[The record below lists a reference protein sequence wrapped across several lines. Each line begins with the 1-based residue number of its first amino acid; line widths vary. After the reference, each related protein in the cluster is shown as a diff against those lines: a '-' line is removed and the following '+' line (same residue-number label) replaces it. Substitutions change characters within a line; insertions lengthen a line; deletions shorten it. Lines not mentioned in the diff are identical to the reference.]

1 MLSSLSR
8 QYSRVSVPGKVV
20 RGRQQGRGLGI
31 LLRLL
36 TLVMAQ
42 QAIPMVGGVAATGAM
57 WKTTTAAVGILLASQ
72 AAQAQSMDP
81 PAKPTGFRL
90 VERSG
95 ALILV
100 WTDPG
105 DSTITKWQYWLSTQN
120 ILPED
125 NDPGWQDVPGSTAT
139 TTSHKVTGLTNGRSY
154 FSFLRA
160 VNNNGISTRTDSGT
174 TSTPKEARVP
184 SANVAGVKMNTIRIV
199 EGASQFV
206 RIDLNAEPV
215 GGDVEITV
223 TGASGDI
230 SFNPSILTFTKDDW
244 YERKKITVTVATD
257 SDSVVDTA
265 TLSYSVM
272 GPGDYSGVIISPTTV
287 KSIDSQ
293 AVQEKPDT
301 LYAFAGDEKVL
312 LVWTNRYGYSP
323 VIDHWEYRKKADGD
337 TNYGSWQDV
346 TSSTDHRARMETVSN
361 LTNGTQ
367 YTFQVRA
374 FDRQDRGGTPSDAV
388 MATPTAAAA
397 GVTVLPTNL
406 TVGEGDQNIYRARLN
421 KAPSASVTLTPSSS
435 NTALATVSSALTF
448 TTDNWDTL
456 KTVTV
461 TALHDVDTTDNTVT
475 VSHTV
480 SGSSDYN
487 SVTAGDVTVTVDD
500 DDPVAPGVTVIAD
513 REVELTEGGSAGS
526 YTVVLDSQPT
536 GDVMVTPNSS
546 DTGAATV
553 SAALTFTTSDWEDPQ
568 TVTVNPVD
576 DDDATKESVT
586 VTHAVTGA
594 SEYASLTANDVTV
607 TVDDDDIRGVT
618 ATPVTVELTEGG
630 STGSYTVVLDTE
642 PTGDVTVTPN
652 SPDTGAAR
660 VSAALTFTNSDWE
673 TPQTVTVTPQ
683 DDGDYRN
690 ERVTVTHLVRGA
702 DYNSVNTDDPDSVD
716 SVLVKVDDDE
726 VKPEPVSPGGL
737 RLVSRPGAL
746 ILVWE
751 DPDDSRI
758 TKYQYQLTGTSSWQD
773 IPGSSAT
780 TTSYRLTETDDGSPL
795 SNGATYGVKLRAVA
809 GTTNGDASAE
819 VTGSPNKNHVP
830 GVTFGDDL
838 SSSTTLYI
846 HEGYSNSFPMSLT
859 AEPATS
865 DVTITV
871 AGVSGDVSLAKSSL
885 TFTKDNWQND
895 QRITVKADAD
905 ADKVMDTVTL
915 SYRAMGGDY
924 DLVRIPSTIVKVIEL
939 DTFLEAPSLSA
950 IAGSSEVTLI
960 WTINQEVN
968 IVAWEYRQK
977 TSGEYNNWAE
987 IPSSNTNTRT
997 HTVSSLTDSTQ
1008 YTFQVRA
1015 KKGIGAEGD
1024 TAPSNEAMAT
1034 PIAASAG
1041 VTVFPTKLTLREDNR
1056 GNVSDGNYYR
1066 VRLNNDPSG
1075 TVAVTPSSSDPDV
1088 ATVSSALEFTSSD
1101 WNTFKTVTVTTLHDG
1116 DTTDANITLTNVV
1129 SGATSY
1135 SSVTAESVAV
1145 TVKDDDLPPLGVTV
1159 STADLTIKEGN
1170 TAIYTVVLDTVDIGD
1185 VTVTPSSSD
1194 TDAARVSSALTFAAA
1209 NYNNPQTVTV
1219 TGVQDQDET
1228 DETVTVTHA
1237 VSSSR
1242 YDNVTAKDVT
1252 VMVEDDDNAGVTVSS
1267 TELSLTEG
1275 GSTGSYTVKLDKAP
1289 TANVVVTPTSPDT
1302 GAVAVSSALTFTAT
1316 NWDTAQTVTV
1326 TPVDD
1331 DDATDETVT
1340 VTNTV
1345 SGTGDY
1351 ASVTAKAVAV
1361 AITDDDEPGVT
1372 VVPENLELMEGGA
1385 AKSYTVVLD
1394 TIPSANVTV
1403 TPGSDD
1409 TDAVMLSVALIFT
1422 TSNWDTTQTVTV
1434 TPRDDE
1440 DETDETVTV
1449 TNTVSGT
1456 DDYASVTANDV
1467 TVKVED
1473 DDGPGVII
1481 STRNLE
1487 LTEGGSTGS
1496 YTVKLNKVPTANV
1509 VVTPSS
1515 GDTDAATVSA
1525 ALTFTSDNWDTTQT
1539 VTVTPVQDDD
1549 ATIETV
1555 TVTNAISGASE
1566 YASLTADAVTVKVN
1580 DDGTRGVTVTPA
1592 TVPLEEGGS
1601 TGSYTVV
1608 LDTEPTGDVMVTPTS
1623 SDTDA
1628 ATVSAALTFTTGNWN
1643 TAQTVTVTP
1652 IDDND
1657 IEDETVTVTNAVS
1670 GADYAGET
1678 VEEDVTAEDV
1688 TVTVNDDDSRGVI
1701 VDTDSVTANSQTA
1714 MTIVEGS
1721 TGTYTVKLAS
1731 LPTGDVIVTPTS
1743 GNAAVTVSAALTFT
1757 TANYDTAQMV
1767 TVTAVE
1773 DDDANDPPAPFTLT
1787 HTVSGANYAS
1797 GVTAASVTVTVT
1809 DDDPDVTVSS
1819 LSPATLTEGT
1829 TGTYTVRLKTTPE
1842 GGDVIVTPASPD
1854 DGAVTVS
1861 AALTFTTAN
1870 WNTEQTVTVTAAED
1884 DDTTDETVTVTN
1896 TASGANYDSVSKDV
1910 TVTVDDND
1918 IPGVTITPTDGMI
1931 TVNEGSSKDTYIYTV
1946 KLDTQPSDT
1955 VKVIPSSD
1963 DSDAVMV
1970 VNAVGGNVLNF
1981 TATNWDTAQTVKVT
1995 GVEDIDT
2002 TDETVTV
2009 TNDVV
2014 GTGDYASVTASSVTV
2029 KVNDDDKAGLTFE
2042 PAKRMITVEEGSI
2055 GTYTVKLNTSPTG
2068 DVIVTPASADGG
2080 AVTVSAALT
2089 FTPTNWNTEQVVTA
2103 MAVVD
2108 DDTTN
2113 ESVMVTNTVSG
2124 PGGYA
2129 SVTALAVTVDI
2140 TDNSERGVT
2149 VSSEAIEIEE
2159 GSTASYAVELDT
2171 IPNGNVT
2178 VTPTSGD
2185 AAVMVSAA
2193 LIFTSTNWDSAQ
2205 MVTVTAVDDDDAS
2218 DPRSS
2223 FTVTHTVSG
2232 GDYGSVTANSVEV
2245 TVRDDDESGVT
2256 VTPSDGILTVNEGS
2270 TATYTVEL
2278 DTEPSGN
2285 VKVILNSGDNDAVTV
2300 SVSSGDTLTFTP
2312 TNWNTAQTVT
2322 VTSVD
2327 NEKAEPN
2334 DDVKVTN
2341 IVIGFGDYKDVRA
2354 DSVMV
2359 KVNDDDAPGL
2369 TFDPANRMIT
2379 LEEGSIGSYSVRL
2392 NTEPDGDVVV
2402 KPNLVTDTGPF
2413 GLSALSFT
2421 ASNWD
2426 TAQTVMVPTNENKKD
2441 EEDRTLMISHV
2452 VTGYGDVEAA
2462 DVTMTITDDDHSPVL
2477 AMIEDQSVVVNEQL
2491 SITATATDADGD
2503 TISYAWSRKEGETI
2517 PALPDGTALNEA
2529 ELSFTPT
2536 VVGTYTMMVTASDG
2550 NGNSDEQEVLITVT
2564 GGPTISI
2571 ADVSGAEGGSFSF
2584 TVSASETPSQDVTF
2598 QYTVTAESSDTATA
2612 DTDFAAVATAMTG
2625 TIAAGEES
2633 TTIDVAV
2640 TDDDL
2645 DEGDETFT
2653 VSLSNPS
2660 GGFAIAD
2667 ATARGTITD
2676 DDHSPVLT
2684 TIPPQTG
2691 AVGTMFSVTATATDA
2706 DGDTITYAWS
2716 RKEGET
2722 IPALPPGTA
2731 LNEATLRFT
2740 PTAVGTYT
2748 MMVTAADGNGNS
2760 SDPQEV
2766 AITVSARPERSLSI
2780 ADVSGAEG
2788 SSFTFTVSASEA
2800 PSQDVTFQYT
2810 VTAESGDTATA
2821 DTDFTAVS
2829 TAMTGTIAAG
2839 EQSTT
2844 IAVAVT
2850 DDGLDEG
2857 DEAFT
2862 VSLSNPSGGF
2872 AIPDPT
2878 ATGIITDD
2886 DHSPVLTTIP
2896 PQTGAVGTMFS
2907 VTATATDADGDTIT
2921 YAWSR
2926 KEGETIPALPP
2937 GTALNEAT
2945 LRFTPSAVGTYT
2957 MMVSAAD
2964 GNGNSSDPQEVS
2976 ITIFPGTRR
2985 SLSIADVSGAEDGR
2999 FTFTVMAS
3007 EAPSQDVTFQYTV
3020 TAAGGDTATAN
3031 TDFTAVSTAMTG
3043 TIAAGER
3050 STTIEVAVADDG
3062 LDEGEETFTVSL
3074 SNPSGGFAI
3083 PDPTATG
3090 TITDDDNSPVLA
3102 MIDDQTGTVGTMFS
3116 VTASATDADGDI
3128 ITYAWS
3134 RKEGETTPAL
3144 PPGTAL
3150 TEARL
3155 RFTPTAAGTYTMMV
3169 TAADPYGN
3177 SSDPQEVSITISP
3190 GTGRRLTIA
3199 DVSAAEDG
3207 RFTFMVS
3214 ASEAPSEDVTFQY
3227 TVIATRG
3234 DTATAGT
3241 DFTAVST
3248 AMTGTIPAGALST
3261 TIEVVVTDDDLDEG
3275 DETFTVS
3282 LSNPSGGF
3290 AIPDPTATGTITDD
3304 DNSPVLAMIDDQT
3317 GTVGTMFSVTATASD
3332 ADGDTIT
3339 YTWSRKDGETIPAL
3353 PPGTALTEATLRFT
3367 PTAAGTYT
3375 MMVTAADP
3383 YGNSSNPQE
3392 VSITISPGTGR
3403 RLTIADVSAAE
3414 DGRFTFMVSASE
3426 APSEDVTF
3434 QYTVIATRGD
3444 TATADT
3450 DFTAVTTAMTGTIAA
3465 GALSTTIEVAV
3476 TDDDLDE
3483 GDETFTVSLSNPS
3496 GGFAIPDPTATG
3508 TITDDDHS
3516 PVLVMIDDQTGMVGT
3531 MFSVTASASDA
3542 DGDTITYQWSR
3553 KEGETTPALPDGT
3566 ALNEAE
3572 LSFTPTAVGTY
3583 TMTVTAADP
3592 YGNEDEQEVRI
3603 TVSPRPATVSVP
3615 TALSVTEGTDE
3626 SATVTITTTR
3636 PFGQEVTFNVTYGGT
3651 ATGSATPS
3659 GMDDYDNDAVTSLTF
3674 GSTDTSKNIIIPLY
3688 DDSEVEENKTIVVTI
3703 TPAAA
3708 LPDGFILSNAAI
3720 TVTITDDDDK
3730 EKAAQVEARK
3740 AELAGLSRATLGIAT
3755 DMIGARVS
3763 GDLSGGGAGSGSL
3776 GDQALGVMENLL
3788 GFSHGSELS
3797 NNLSLEQLGEQL
3809 WSESFHISQ
3818 SDSGSAQQDWDVIGE
3833 QQGRWS
3839 LWGAGELR
3847 SFKGDDDSEAEDH
3860 SYSGSMR
3867 AGWLGV
3873 DYQFPE
3879 AWLAG
3884 LALSFSSAES
3894 DYTYRSDGNLRSGK
3908 TETELTT
3915 FYPYG
3920 SVQLSERLRLWGAA
3934 GIGFGELRH
3943 QAGGATEEQEGEL
3956 EVQLA
3961 AIGFEQQLSSLA
3973 AWHFALAGDLGIVK
3987 SSTEWEDGAGLED
4000 QSVSITRARLGVNSS
4015 FPLSETTTGYLNLKG
4030 RLDGGDLQMGAA
4042 EMVLGLRYRTGRFS
4056 ALLQGRQ
4063 TYSFDGNYSES
4074 GLLGELR
4081 FSSQQD
4087 GTGLALQLQPSYGP
4101 YGEVGS
4107 EQASLWNDQQ
4117 VDAITGWNGDG
4128 QQGGDMAL
4136 KSTMGYG
4143 ILLPDSNVLL
4153 TPFAEVAFTEG
4164 NHHQVGLGLSME
4176 GYAWEVKLTGSREES
4191 SSTAPT
4197 GAVKLMFSKQL

>member
-1 MLSSLSR
+1 MSSI
-8 QYSRVSVPGKVV
+8 SVPSKVV

-42 QAIPMVGGVAATGAM
+42 QAIPMVGGVA
-57 WKTTTAAVGILLASQ
+57 TTTAAVGILLASQ
-72 AAQAQSMDP
+72 AAQAQTA
-81 PAKPTGFRL
+81 PAKPTGFRV
-90 VERSG
+90 VERNA

-105 DSTITKWQYWLSTQN
+105 DASITKWQYQQELSSRPSRWGAWTD
-120 ILPED
+120 IPK
-125 NDPGWQDVPGSTAT
+125 SSAT
-139 TTSHKVTGLTNGRSY
+139 TTSYKVTGLWNRQPYY
-154 FSFLRA
+154 FRIRA
-160 VNNNGISTRTDSGT
+160 VSGSGNGPRSDSKRGI
-174 TSTPKEARVP
+174 P
-184 SANVAGVKMNTIRIV
+184 SESREPRLKFDDLPNYPSLTESREWWLE
-199 EGASQFV
+199 EGYEEEYVIQ
-206 RIDLNAEPV
+206 LTAEPV
-215 GGDVEITV
+215 GGNVTV
-223 TGASGDI
+223 TLTVTPETAGDNDI
-230 SFNPSILTFTKDDW
+230 SANPSSLVFTKDNWRVPRYATVAIADDAD
-244 YERKKITVTVATD
+244 TVT
-257 SDSVVDTA
+257 DTA
-265 TLSYSVM
+265 TLSYSSTGGGYDSVKT
-272 GPGDYSGVIISPTTV
+272 PSFTI
-287 KSIDSQ
+287 KSIDSNKAPDKPNSLD
-293 AVQEKPDT
+293 AVPGDT
-301 LYAFAGDEKVL
+301 KVTL
-312 LVWTNRYGYSP
+312 RWTYKYEVNLSAWQYQYKETSGSWPETWTNTDVSP
-323 VIDHWEYRKKADGD
+323 DDLEDYHHSQTQIV
-337 TNYGSWQDV
+337 
-346 TSSTDHRARMETVSN
+346 SSLS
-361 LTNGTQ
+361 NGTE
-367 YTFQVRA
+367 YSFRVRT
-374 FDRQDRGGTPSDAV
+374 RRGSQNGDPSDVAT
-388 MATPTAAAA
+388 ATPVVASA
-397 GVTVLPTNL
+397 GVTVFPDTI
-406 TVGEGDQNIYRARLN
+406 TIVETQNDYYSVRLN
-421 KAPSASVTLTPSSS
+421 NAPSSNVVVTPRTSNITSTSVSG
-435 NTALATVSSALTF
+435 ALTF
-448 TTDNWDTL
+448 TTTDWDTFQTVAVSANKESNVEDETVTISHTVTGYGSVTSADSVTVNVKDIDILSPGVIVSRNSLPQLTEGGAAGNYTVKLNAQPSGSVTVTPASDDTNTATVSAALTFTTTNWDTV

-461 TALHDVDTTDNTVT
+461 TPEEDPDAIDKTVT
-475 VSHTV
+475 VTNTV
-480 SGSSDYN
+480 SGASDYA
-487 SVTAGDVTVTVDD
+487 SLTADE
-500 DDPVAPGVTVIAD
+500 VTVIVKDNDEPGLTVAYD
-513 REVELTEGGSAGS
+513 PASPAEVAVTEGGSAGT
-526 YTVVLDSQPT
+526 YTVVLDTLPT
-536 GDVMVTPNSS
+536 GSVTVTPTSGDTGAVMVSSALIFTTANWDTARTVTVTPVDDP
-546 DTGAATV
+546 DTTDESVTVSNAASGAAEYVSVSADATVKVTDNDEPDLTVSLSELSLSEGGEAKTYTVKLATEPSASVTVTPAIEDAAAATV
-553 SAALTFTTSDWEDPQ
+553 SAALTFTTSDYTVAQ
-568 TVTVNPVD
+568 TVTVSPVD
-576 DDDATKESVT
+576 DDDAKDESVPVKHT
-586 VTHAVTGA
+586 VTGA
-594 SEYASLTANDVTV
+594 SEYAALTAEALGERNVTV
-607 TVDDDDIRGVT
+607 SVDDDEIANLTIVT
-618 ATPVTVELTEGG
+618 DPASTPASEAKLSLTEGG
-630 STGSYTVVLDTE
+630 SAKTYTVVLTAP
-642 PTGDVTVTPN
+642 PTGSVTLTPESSKVAAVT
-652 SPDTGAAR
+652 
-660 VSAALTFTNSDWE
+660 VSAALTFTTSDWS
-673 TPQTVTVTPQ
+673 TAQTVTV
-683 DDGDYRN
+683 
-690 ERVTVTHLVRGA
+690 A
-702 DYNSVNTDDPDSVD
+702 
-716 SVLVKVDDDE
+716 
-726 VKPEPVSPGGL
+726 PV
-737 RLVSRPGAL
+737 
-746 ILVWE
+746 E
-751 DPDDSRI
+751 DPD
-758 TKYQYQLTGTSSWQD
+758 
-773 IPGSSAT
+773 
-780 TTSYRLTETDDGSPL
+780 
-795 SNGATYGVKLRAVA
+795 
-809 GTTNGDASAE
+809 
-819 VTGSPNKNHVP
+819 
-830 GVTFGDDL
+830 
-838 SSSTTLYI
+838 
-846 HEGYSNSFPMSLT
+846 
-859 AEPATS
+859 
-865 DVTITV
+865 
-871 AGVSGDVSLAKSSL
+871 
-885 TFTKDNWQND
+885 
-895 QRITVKADAD
+895 
-905 ADKVMDTVTL
+905 
-915 SYRAMGGDY
+915 
-924 DLVRIPSTIVKVIEL
+924 
-939 DTFLEAPSLSA
+939 
-950 IAGSSEVTLI
+950 
-960 WTINQEVN
+960 
-968 IVAWEYRQK
+968 
-977 TSGEYNNWAE
+977 
-987 IPSSNTNTRT
+987 
-997 HTVSSLTDSTQ
+997 
-1008 YTFQVRA
+1008 
-1015 KKGIGAEGD
+1015 
-1024 TAPSNEAMAT
+1024 
-1034 PIAASAG
+1034 AA
-1041 VTVFPTKLTLREDNR
+1041 
-1056 GNVSDGNYYR
+1056 
-1066 VRLNNDPSG
+1066 
-1075 TVAVTPSSSDPDV
+1075 
-1088 ATVSSALEFTSSD
+1088 
-1101 WNTFKTVTVTTLHDG
+1101 
-1116 DTTDANITLTNVV
+1116 
-1129 SGATSY
+1129 
-1135 SSVTAESVAV
+1135 
-1145 TVKDDDLPPLGVTV
+1145 
-1159 STADLTIKEGN
+1159 
-1170 TAIYTVVLDTVDIGD
+1170 
-1185 VTVTPSSSD
+1185 
-1194 TDAARVSSALTFAAA
+1194 
-1209 NYNNPQTVTV
+1209 
-1219 TGVQDQDET
+1219 
-1228 DETVTVTHA
+1228 DETVTVTHTATGATEYVSVSEDESAGLKSVA
-1237 VSSSR
+1237 VA
-1242 YDNVTAKDVT
+1242 VA
-1252 VMVEDDDNAGVTVSS
+1252 DDETAGVTV
-1267 TELSLTEG
+1267 TPTDLSLTEG
-1275 GSTGSYTVKLDKAP
+1275 GSAKTYTVVLDTQPVGGDVTLTPASGDT
-1289 TANVVVTPTSPDT
+1289 TA
-1302 GAVAVSSALTFTAT
+1302 AMVSAALTFTAT
-1316 NWDTAQTVTV
+1316 DWSTAQTVTV

-1331 DDATDETVT
+1331 DDATDESGITLTNAVSGADYGSVTVGNVTVAVADDETVGVT
-1340 VTNTV
+1340 VTP
-1345 SGTGDY
+1345 
-1351 ASVTAKAVAV
+1351 A
-1361 AITDDDEPGVT
+1361 
-1372 VVPENLELMEGGA
+1372 ELSLTEGRKGET
-1385 AKSYTVVLD
+1385 YTVKLD
-1394 TIPSANVTV
+1394 TEPTGNVTV
-1403 TPGSDD
+1403 TPTSPD
-1409 TDAVMLSVALIFT
+1409 TGAVMVSSALTFST
-1422 TSNWDTTQTVTV
+1422 VNWDAQQTVTV
-1434 TPRDDE
+1434 TPVADD
-1440 DETDETVTV
+1440 DETDESVTV
-1449 TNTVSGT
+1449 SNAASGADYGSVSK
-1456 DDYASVTANDV
+1456 DV
-1467 TVKVED
+1467 TVAVED
-1473 DDGPGVII
+1473 NDDAGVTVSIEEDEE
-1481 STRNLE
+1481 LE

-1496 YTVKLNKVPTANV
+1496 YTVKLDKEPTANV
-1509 VVTPSS
+1509 VVT
-1515 GDTDAATVSA
+1515 ATSPDPEA
-1525 ALTFTSDNWDTTQT
+1525 
-1539 VTVTPVQDDD
+1539 
-1549 ATIETV
+1549 
-1555 TVTNAISGASE
+1555 
-1566 YASLTADAVTVKVN
+1566 
-1580 DDGTRGVTVTPA
+1580 
-1592 TVPLEEGGS
+1592 
-1601 TGSYTVV
+1601 
-1608 LDTEPTGDVMVTPTS
+1608 VMVS
-1623 SDTDA
+1623 S
-1628 ATVSAALTFTTGNWN
+1628 ALTFTTTDWS

-1652 IDDND
+1652 VDDDDPTNETVTLTHAVSGSGEYAGVTTASSVMVTVTD
-1657 IEDETVTVTNAVS
+1657 DDEPGVTFDPVEVTVTEGGGTETYTVVLDTLPTGSVTLTPTSDDSGAATVSSALTFSTVNWDTQQTVTVTPVGDDDEADETVTVTHTVS
-1670 GADYAGET
+1670 GADYAS
-1678 VEEDVTAEDV
+1678 VTAEDV
-1688 TVTVNDDDSRGVI
+1688 TVTVTDDDELGVT
-1701 VDTDSVTANSQTA
+1701 VSMEAMELREGGAAGSYTVVLDTLPSGSVTVTPTSDNSNAVTVSSALTFTTTDWNAAQTVMVTAVEDDDINGETVTVSNAVSGANYDSVTAGSVTVS
-1714 MTIVEGS
+1714 VEDNDPGVTVS
-1721 TGTYTVKLAS
+1721 SLSPEPLPEGRTGTYTVKL
-1731 LPTGDVIVTPTS
+1731 VIQPAGGNVTVTPTS
-1743 GNAAVTVSAALTFT
+1743 GNTDAVTVSGALTFTTANWNTAQTVRVMAEHDDDASDPPSPLTVSNAVSGANYDSVRADSVTVTVIEDDSRGVSITPMDGIVTINEGSTGIYTVVLDAKPTGGNVTVTPTSGNSNAVTVSMPSGNALTFTPEDWATLRTVTVTSVDNGKVGANSDVMVSNSVSGSDYGAVTAKSVTVKVIDDDEAGVQFNPASRMVEVAEGEMVTYGVKLKEAPTAGNVTVEPTSADAKAVRVVSGALTFTASNWATEQLVTVMAVEDNDVKDESITVTHAVSGLGNYAGVTAKAAMVRVTDDDNPGVTISSVTPVRLREGSMGTYTVKLVTMPRGNVMVIPTSEEIEAVTVSAALTFT
-1757 TANYDTAQMV
+1757 A
-1767 TVTAVE
+1767 
-1773 DDDANDPPAPFTLT
+1773 
-1787 HTVSGANYAS
+1787 
-1797 GVTAASVTVTVT
+1797 
-1809 DDDPDVTVSS
+1809 
-1819 LSPATLTEGT
+1819 
-1829 TGTYTVRLKTTPE
+1829 
-1842 GGDVIVTPASPD
+1842 
-1854 DGAVTVS
+1854 
-1861 AALTFTTAN
+1861 AN
-1870 WNTEQTVTVTAAED
+1870 WNRSQTVTVTAVAD
-1884 DDTTDETVTVTN
+1884 DDTSDETVTVSHSVRGADYDGV
-1896 TASGANYDSVSKDV
+1896 TAGSVTVEVDDTDEPGV
-1910 TVTVDDND
+1910 TVTSDN
-1918 IPGVTITPTDGMI
+1918 GRV
-1931 TVNEGSSKDTYIYTV
+1931 TVNEGSS
-1946 KLDTQPSDT
+1946 
-1955 VKVIPSSD
+1955 
-1963 DSDAVMV
+1963 
-1970 VNAVGGNVLNF
+1970 
-1981 TATNWDTAQTVKVT
+1981 
-1995 GVEDIDT
+1995 
-2002 TDETVTV
+2002 
-2009 TNDVV
+2009 
-2014 GTGDYASVTASSVTV
+2014 
-2029 KVNDDDKAGLTFE
+2029 
-2042 PAKRMITVEEGSI
+2042 
-2055 GTYTVKLNTSPTG
+2055 GTYTVKLSSQPT
-2068 DVIVTPASADGG
+2068 A
-2080 AVTVSAALT
+2080 
-2089 FTPTNWNTEQVVTA
+2089 
-2103 MAVVD
+2103 
-2108 DDTTN
+2108 
-2113 ESVMVTNTVSG
+2113 
-2124 PGGYA
+2124 
-2129 SVTALAVTVDI
+2129 
-2140 TDNSERGVT
+2140 
-2149 VSSEAIEIEE
+2149 
-2159 GSTASYAVELDT
+2159 
-2171 IPNGNVT
+2171 NVR
-2178 VTPTSGD
+2178 VTPTSED
-2185 AAVMVSAA
+2185 TTAVMVSA
-2193 LIFTSTNWDSAQ
+2193 
-2205 MVTVTAVDDDDAS
+2205 
-2218 DPRSS
+2218 
-2223 FTVTHTVSG
+2223 
-2232 GDYGSVTANSVEV
+2232 E
-2245 TVRDDDESGVT
+2245 
-2256 VTPSDGILTVNEGS
+2256 
-2270 TATYTVEL
+2270 
-2278 DTEPSGN
+2278 
-2285 VKVILNSGDNDAVTV
+2285 
-2300 SVSSGDTLTFTP
+2300 LTFTSSD
-2312 TNWNTAQTVT
+2312 WNTAQTVT
-2322 VTSVD
+2322 LTSVD
-2327 NEKAEPN
+2327 NDKVGAN
-2334 DDVKVTN
+2334 ADVTVSNT
-2341 IVIGFGDYKDVRA
+2341 VIGSGDYEDREAEDVVV
-2354 DSVMV
+2354 SI
-2359 KVNDDDAPGL
+2359 NDDDGDGVSI
-2369 TFDPANRMIT
+2369 TPASRQVT
-2379 LEEGSIGSYSVRL
+2379 VEEGDSGSYTVKL
-2392 NTEPDGDVVV
+2392 NTQPDGDVVV
-2402 KPNLVTDTGPF
+2402 SPRPTSGAV
-2413 GLSALSFT
+2413 GLPALTFT

-2426 TAQTVMVPTNENKKD
+2426 TAQTVTVSTADNKKAED
-2441 EEDRTLMISHV
+2441 DRTLMISHV
-2452 VTGYGDVEAA
+2452 VTGYGDVTSAD

-2536 VVGTYTMMVTASDG
+2536 VAGTYTMMVTASDG

-2571 ADVSGAEGGSFSF
+2571 ADVSGAEGGRFSF
-2584 TVSASETPSQDVTF
+2584 TVSASEAPSQDVTF

-2640 TDDDL
+2640 IDDGL

-2878 ATGIITDD
+2878 ATGTITDD

-3234 DTATAGT
+3234 DTATADT